1 MVHNKQ
7 ILLVMRTGLEGPV
20 EGASQQKH
28 VINKHELVVHVVLL
42 IIISTG
48 WNTKVSQGLAIV
60 TLVGHGFV
68 ISDDSDIDSLLLHV
82 FNSVCKGVVR
92 QVKHTNQE
100 LLLGHF
106 DVALELIDV
115 IAVREEECIH
125 VAGLWTVKII
135 LNSGNVLTKIIEN
148 FLIILVGHLG
158 GSNLEKGVYGLLDS
172 VTVVAT
178 WHLGKNTG
186 ESARV
191 LLSGTHV
198 VTVLEILSDFVV
210 RALDSSRFLWTGFN
224 HTSS

>member
-1 MVHNKQ
+1 
-7 ILLVMRTGLEGPV
+7 MRTGLESPV
-20 EGASQQKH
+20 EGPSQQKH
-28 VINKHELVVHVVLL
+28 IINKHELVVHVVLL

-60 TLVGHGFV
+60 TLVSHAFV
-68 ISDDSDIDSLLLHV
+68 ISDDSDIDSLLLNV
-82 FNSVCKGVVR
+82 LNSVCKGVVGK
-92 QVKHTNQE
+92 VKHTNQE

-106 DVALELIDV
+106 DVALELVDV
-115 IAVREEECIH
+115 ITVGEEECIH
-125 VAGLWTVKII
+125 VAGLGTVKII

-148 FLIILVGHLG
+148 FLIILIGHLG
-158 GSNLEKGVYGLLDS
+158 GSNLEKDVHGLLDS

-210 RALDSSRFLWTGFN
+210 RALDSSRFLWASLN